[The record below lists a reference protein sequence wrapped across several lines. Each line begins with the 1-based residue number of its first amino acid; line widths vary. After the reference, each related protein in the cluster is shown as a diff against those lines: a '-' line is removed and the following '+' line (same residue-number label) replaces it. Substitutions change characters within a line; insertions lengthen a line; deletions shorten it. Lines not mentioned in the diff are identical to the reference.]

1 MKIKLSGNGEPT
13 RAADVA
19 IKTLNHKF
27 DDGAGKP
34 LENAIRSAVASAYA
48 DAQNGGRGEPFVRFT
63 KTHLVRVTMH
73 TVTEWTIEVYLKQ
86 A

>member
-19 IKTLNHKF
+19 IKILNHKF

-34 LENAIRSAVASAYA
+34 LEKAIKNAVSSAYSE
-48 DAQNGGRGEPFVRFT
+48 AQNGGRGSPTIYFT
-63 KTHLVRVTMH
+63 KTHLVRVQMH
-73 TVTEWTIEVYLKQ
+73 TVTEWTIDIYLKQ